1 MSSKTYDL
9 LKWIITVVL
18 PAFGALYITLAN
30 LWGLPAAEA
39 VSGTAAAL
47 GTFGGVFLVYKSKA
61 YFSFSE
67 RPTDLT
73 YDGEMVIATDEAGED
88 PNKPV
93 VMLNLSTSA
102 PDLYDKDS
110 ILLKVRSQ

>member
-18 PAFGALYITLAN
+18 PAFGALYVTLAS

-39 VSGTAAAL
+39 VAGTVAAL

-61 YFSFSE
+61 YFADSG
-67 RPTDLT
+67 PTDAA

-110 ILLKVRSQ
+110 ITLKVRSQ